1 MTKSPSTAALVGP
14 PACQV
19 REGFTL
25 LEVLVSIAILVFAL
39 AGIAALLPATGARLA
54 EATDIDR
61 AGTLA
66 ANAPADLLARGAC
79 RAALWPATATTRAIV
94 FGEGLTVAGASVAL
108 ASVTG
113 TVSLANT
120 AILGQTLNTASA
132 FQMRDNLITS
142 PAGIVTGFDTGLCYG
157 CMLSST
163 GANPGPGTQVRMTTA
178 VFSRPGPA
186 VLGFV
191 LTQTATNS
199 PVFRITST
207 ISGAGIVTAVTPGP
221 PTDSLRKQY
230 LAGCAWVVA
239 VPTPPTI
246 ARPVWV
252 PIASSWTSGTGVTD
266 PSFTLSL
273 TGTRHFV
280 CLSGTPSSVTYG
292 PLMSG
297 STLRVFGF
305 DGLLRVDERTIRL
318 E

>member
-1 MTKSPSTAALVGP
+1 MTKCPSTAALVGP

-94 FGEGLTVAGASVAL
+94 FGEGLTVGGASVAL
-108 ASVTG
+108 TSATA
-113 TVSLANT
+113 TVALANT
-120 AILGQTLNTASA
+120 GVLNTTLNTASA
-132 FQMRDNLITS
+132 YQMRDDLVTS
-142 PAGIVTGFDTGLCYG
+142 AAGAVTGVVGGGICYG

-178 VFSRPGPA
+178 VFSRPGAA
-186 VLGFV
+186 VQGFA
-191 LTQTATNS
+191 LAQTSANS
-199 PVFRITST
+199 PVFRI
-207 ISGAGIVTAVTPGP
+207 SGTLSATGGVSLVTNGTTAEA
-221 PTDSLRKQY
+221 LRRQY
-230 LAGCAWVVA
+230 LAGCSWVVA
-239 VPTPPTI
+239 VSPTSGT
-246 ARPVWV
+246 AQPVWV
-252 PIASSWTSGTGVTD
+252 PIASSWLMGSGSTWST
-266 PSFTLSL
+266 TLSGS
-273 TGTRHFV
+273 TFV
-280 CLSGTPSSVTYG
+280 CLSGTNHNS
-292 PLMSG
+292 LIASG
-297 STLRVFGF
+297 TLRVFGF

>member
-66 ANAPADLLARGAC
+66 ANAAADLLARGAC

-94 FGEGLTVAGASVAL
+94 FGEGLTVGHASVAL
-108 ASVTG
+108 TG
-113 TVSLANT
+113 ATATVALANT
-120 AILGQTLNTASA
+120 GTLATTLNTASA
-132 FQMRDNLITS
+132 FQMRDDLVTS
-142 PAGIVTGFDTGLCYG
+142 AAGAVTGVVGGGICYG

-178 VFSRPGPA
+178 VFSRPGAA
-186 VLGFV
+186 VQSFS
-191 LTQTATNS
+191 LTRTLSSS
-199 PVFRITST
+199 PVFSF
-207 ISGAGIVTAVTPGP
+207 SGPAADG
-221 PTDSLRKQY
+221 LRRQY
-230 LAGCAWVVA
+230 LAGCSWVVA
-239 VPTPPTI
+239 VPPSGST

-252 PIASSWTSGTGVTD
+252 PIASSWTTGTSGTMAY
-266 PSFTLSL
+266 
-273 TGTRHFV
+273 V
-280 CLSGTPSSVTYG
+280 CLSGPSDYVS
-292 PLMSG
+292 LISG
-297 STLRVFGF
+297 STLQVFGF

>member
-94 FGEGLTVAGASVAL
+94 FGEGLTVGGASVAL
-108 ASVTG
+108 TSATA
-113 TVSLANT
+113 TVALANT
-120 AILGQTLNTASA
+120 GVLSTTLNTASA
-132 FQMRDNLITS
+132 YQMRDDLVTS
-142 PAGIVTGFDTGLCYG
+142 AAGAVTGVVAGGICYG

-178 VFSRPGPA
+178 VFSRPGAA
-186 VLGFV
+186 VQSFS
-191 LTQTATNS
+191 LTQTQT
-199 PVFRITST
+199 PTVFQL
-207 ISGAGIVTAVTPGP
+207 SGASADG
-221 PTDSLRKQY
+221 LRRRY
-230 LAGCAWVVA
+230 LAGCSWVVA
-239 VPTPPTI
+239 VPPSGST

-252 PIASSWTSGTGVTD
+252 PIASSWTTGTSGTMAY
-266 PSFTLSL
+266 
-273 TGTRHFV
+273 V
-280 CLSGTPSSVTYG
+280 CLSGPSDYVS
-292 PLMSG
+292 LISG